1 MKSPVEGQKFVHLN
15 LLIIYINKN
24 FINIFVPP
32 FPSPSRILYD
42 KWHLNWHYENIL
54 T

>member
-1 MKSPVEGQKFVHLN
+1 MKLSDEGQKFVPLN

-32 FPSPSRILYD
+32 FPSLNRILYD
-42 KWHLNWHYENIL
+42 KWHLNWHYQNIL